1 MRKALFLDRD
11 GVLDEL
17 VYYAD
22 SNEWESPRRVEDIRL
37 IPGAFEAVKRARAAG
52 FEIVVITNQPSFAK
66 GKISRES
73 LEAVHAQI
81 AGSLKSYVCYH
92 GPADGC
98 DCRKPGTK
106 FVDDA
111 ARELDLDLA
120 QSWFIGDQDSDLA
133 CGRAAGMR
141 VILIEHAHSAH
152 KRGRIEPDFR
162 ALDLAAAIEHVIQN
176 AP

>member
-22 SNEWESPRRVEDIRL
+22 SNEWEAPRRVEDVRV
-37 IPGAFEAVKRARAAG
+37 IPAAFDAVARAKNAG
-52 FEIVVITNQPSFAK
+52 FAIVVITNQPSFAK

-73 LEAVHAQI
+73 LEEVHARI
-81 AGSLKSYVCYH
+81 VGELKSYVCFH
-92 GPADGC
+92 HPDDGC
-98 DCRKPGTK
+98 DCRKPGTR
-106 FVDDA
+106 FVLEA
-111 ARELDLDLA
+111 QRELDLDLSR
-120 QSWFIGDQDSDLA
+120 SWFIGDQDSDLA

-141 VILIEHAHSAH
+141 VILIEHEPSAH

-162 ALDLAAAIEHVIQN
+162 ARDLTEAVELVIQN
-176 AP
+176 EP